1 MGALDELR
9 SGLSRTWDTLAEGWR
24 QLVERAGGALTRF
37 VPHHEGEEALPA
49 PLAHHAP
56 VWGLLAAEVREDD
69 ENIVVRLE
77 VPGMDERDFDIQV
90 VGDGLLITGEKRYQ
104 REEKMGSYHIMER
117 AYGRFQR
124 LIPLPHPV
132 REEEAKARYRKG
144 VLEITLP
151 RLQPQGRR
159 RIKVTAD

>member
-24 QLVERAGGALTRF
+24 QLVERASGALTRF

-56 VWGLLAAEVREDD
+56 VWGLLAAEVREDE

-77 VPGMDERDFDIQV
+77 APGMKDEDFDIRV
-90 VGDGLLITGEKRYQ
+90 EPNGLLVSGEKRYE
-104 REEKMGSYHIMER
+104 REERKGSYHIMER

-132 REEEAKARYRKG
+132 REEGATARYRRG

-151 RLQPQGRR
+151 KLKPHGRR
-159 RIKVTAD
+159 RIEVKAD

>member
-24 QLVERAGGALTRF
+24 QLVERASGALTRF
-37 VPHHEGEEALPA
+37 VPHQEGEEALPA

-77 VPGMDERDFDIQV
+77 VPGMNEEDFDIQIEA
-90 VGDGLLITGEKRYQ
+90 DGLLITGEKRYQ
-104 REEKMGSYHIMER
+104 REEKRGSYHIMER

-124 LIPLPHPV
+124 LIPLPQPV
-132 REEEAKARYRKG
+132 REEGARARYRRG

-151 RLQPQGRR
+151 KLQPQGRR
-159 RIKVTAD
+159 RIRVTAD

>member
-1 MGALDELR
+1 M
-9 SGLSRTWDTLAEGWR
+9 
-24 QLVERAGGALTRF
+24 ERAGGALTRF
-37 VPHHEGEEALPA
+37 VPHHEEGEEALPA

-104 REEKMGSYHIMER
+104 REEKRGSYHIMER

-159 RIKVTAD
+159 RIEVTAD